1 MLFVVGERRV
11 EVLALITGGGAR
23 GMGTGTGNGYPR
35 GTVGLKDGSARRPPF
50 AAGRWSCACAGGAGA
65 GAGAGSRGPIFRAPF
80 PCAALTSR
88 PSWPQRSQRRRRI
101 TDTSLAPRRATA
113 GGGLIKDAVEA
124 ELFFVADA
132 LQTGVGLLG
141 REVGGRI
148 GSSDYQAAALQAGA
162 SRTAYA
168 PARCLNAKSF
178 AFAGGS
184 AVILSAVHPLA
195 EAIAS
200 ASPSASVKQSSNSLT
215 I

>member
-1 MLFVVGERRV
+1 MRRNSGGIAGLLCTAR
-11 EVLALITGGGAR
+11 LAWKRASSVRQTQAQTLACFRAPIRAAR
-23 GMGTGTGNGYPR
+23 AV
-35 GTVGLKDGSARRPPF
+35 TVRRS
-50 AAGRWSCACAGGAGA
+50 RW
-65 GAGAGSRGPIFRAPF
+65 PLLRAPF

-124 ELFFVADA
+124 ELLFVADA

-168 PARCLNAKSF
+168 PARCLIAKSF

-200 ASPSASVKQSSNSLT
+200 ASPSASVKQFSNNLIMPPGCAAALHARAS
-215 I
+215 

>member
-1 MLFVVGERRV
+1 MRGGRPSLLAAGAALVLA
-11 EVLALITGGGAR
+11 VLALALVLV
-23 GMGTGTGNGYPR
+23 P
-35 GTVGLKDGSARRPPF
+35 VGPSSVRR
-50 AAGRWSCACAGGAGA
+50 S
-65 GAGAGSRGPIFRAPF
+65 RAPRSRLGLHGRN
-80 PCAALTSR
+80 AASADAASPTR
-88 PSWPQRSQRRRRI
+88 
-101 TDTSLAPRRATA
+101 
-113 GGGLIKDAVEA
+113 GLIKDAIEA
-124 ELFFVADA
+124 ELLFVADA

-168 PARCLNAKSF
+168 PARCLIAKSF

-200 ASPSASVKQSSNSLT
+200 ASPSASVTYCQRP
-215 I
+215 